1 MLQFYSHSVGEDPR
15 VDTNLQEGALWKA
28 IIILVRHTWLR
39 VQGPARRKG
48 ANDEIPGGRRDE
60 ILPQRHHYSGQW
72 LKVCPKLVDTGAPL
86 PTQGHIRPFLSVHVP
101 ASLLVKD
108 GRLLDMFVKMHRIKE
123 MFVKHDLRDLP
134 ASS

>member
-72 LKVCPKLVDTGAPL
+72 LKACPKLVDRSPSAYPGSHQTLPLGACSSLPL
-86 PTQGHIRPFLSVHVP
+86 SKGRK
-101 ASLLVKD
+101 AS
-108 GRLLDMFVKMHRIKE
+108 
-123 MFVKHDLRDLP
+123 
-134 ASS
+134 